1 MSEFNPDPPRDIKL
15 IAEIRKHKRA
25 IKESYNFHKMDELYG
40 SLPVEI
46 VEFLHECGKTDEDL
60 YDRAEEIIN
69 E

>member
-1 MSEFNPDPPRDIKL
+1 
-15 IAEIRKHKRA
+15 
-25 IKESYNFHKMDELYG
+25 MDELYG